1 MNASLPKLDDL
12 DRAIL
17 KTLMADARTP
27 YAEMA
32 KQFDVSPATIHV
44 RIEKM
49 KSADIIEGTEV
60 IINTK
65 KLGYDVC
72 CFIGINLN
80 AARDYHSALEKLNA
94 LDEVVEA
101 YYTTGAYNIFV
112 KLMCKSIEELQF
124 VLIDKLQ
131 AIDEVQS
138 TETLISLQNPIN
150 RNDKSSK
157 IFYKKCTK
165 KANRSVGLM
174 FLLNLRRNTR
184 MAQQCVDLWLAATEA
199 LKQLHWLFTAPHF

>member
-1 MNASLPKLDDL
+1 MTPSIRIDDL
-12 DRAIL
+12 DRDIL
-17 KTLMADARTP
+17 NALMNDARIP

-32 KQFDVSPATIHV
+32 KRFNVSPATVHV
-44 RIEKM
+44 RVEKM
-49 KSADIIEGTEV
+49 RSAEIITGTEV
-60 IINTK
+60 IINPK
-65 KLGYDVC
+65 LLGYDVC

-80 AARDYHSALEKLNA
+80 AARDYHPALAKLNE

-112 KLMCKSIEELQF
+112 KLMCRSIEELQH

-150 RNDKSSK
+150 RNVK
-157 IFYKKCTK
+157 
-165 KANRSVGLM
+165 
-174 FLLNLRRNTR
+174 
-184 MAQQCVDLWLAATEA
+184 
-199 LKQLHWLFTAPHF
+199 P

>member
-1 MNASLPKLDDL
+1 MTQPPRIDDL
-12 DRAIL
+12 DRDIL
-17 KTLMADARTP
+17 NALMNDARIP

-32 KQFDVSPATIHV
+32 KRFNVSPATVHV
-44 RIEKM
+44 RVEKM
-49 KSADIIEGTEV
+49 RAAEIITGTEV
-60 IINTK
+60 VVNPK
-65 KLGYDVC
+65 LLGYDVC

-80 AARDYHSALEKLNA
+80 AARDYHSALAKLNE

-112 KLMCKSIEELQF
+112 KLMCKSIEELQY

-150 RNDKSSK
+150 RN
-157 IFYKKCTK
+157 
-165 KANRSVGLM
+165 V
-174 FLLNLRRNTR
+174 
-184 MAQQCVDLWLAATEA
+184 Q
-199 LKQLHWLFTAPHF
+199 P